1 MFDALLRLRMR
12 GSAMVVQ
19 ASLDEKLPRDRKE
32 RLETNW
38 IGNQGPVESKPDS
51 LATLKSN
58 WVRWFIGYVS

>member
-1 MFDALLRLRMR
+1 
-12 GSAMVVQ
+12 MVVQ

-32 RLETNW
+32 KLETNW

-58 WVRWFIGYVS
+58 WARWYVS